1 MSKDNPVF
9 VYGAVYADRD
19 DADADYD
26 TLLDLHSADL
36 VGTYDVALVYKDDE
50 GKVHVTKH
58 EKPTQHGAWT
68 GAAVGA
74 LVGII
79 FPPAILGSALVG
91 AAAGGGIGHVMGG
104 MSRGDAKELGDYLDT
119 RPGRAGRDR
128 QVAPSGAARQGA
140 HACARRPKR
149 RKSTPT
155 ARSSPRNSTRYPPSS
170 SSSWPAALAPPLAW
184 RCESATAP
192 STRAGVDCV
201 PRPLNGPSRQA
212 STRMRATDT
221 SPGSARDRD
230 ERRDDARWTQPDP
243 AGRAASPRQPQEQ
256 PG

>member
-1 MSKDNPVF
+1 MSKDDPVF

-36 VGTYDVALVYKDDE
+36 VGSYDVALVYKDDE

-104 MSRGDAKELGDYLDT
+104 MSRSDAKELGDDLNT
-119 RPGRAGRDR
+119 G
-128 QVAPSGAARQGA
+128 Q
-140 HACARRPKR
+140 
-149 RKSTPT
+149 
-155 ARSSPRNSTRYPPSS
+155 
-170 SSSWPAALAPPLAW
+170 AALVVI
-184 RCESATAP
+184 
-192 STRAGVDCV
+192 GK
-201 PRPLNGPSRQA
+201 SRV
-212 STRMRATDT
+212 
-221 SPGSARDRD
+221 
-230 ERRDDARWTQPDP
+230 
-243 AGRAASPRQPQEQ
+243 QEQ
-256 PG
+256 LDKALTHAEKSQEKEIDADGKELAKELNALPA